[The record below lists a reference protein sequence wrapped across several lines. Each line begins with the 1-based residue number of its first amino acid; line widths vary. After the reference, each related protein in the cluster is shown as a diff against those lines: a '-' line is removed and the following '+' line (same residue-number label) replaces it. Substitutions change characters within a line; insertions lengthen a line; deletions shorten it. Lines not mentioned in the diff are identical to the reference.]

1 MDITIPITN
10 QDVVKEEPL
19 KLVSPKNQL
28 DPPETIFLSNIDL
41 AVTFPVE
48 TLFFFEVPA
57 YMSYSTLDIS
67 QRVKQA
73 VAEVL
78 LVPYYFMAGRLN
90 FNHETGRLQLLCNN
104 AGGLFVSAT
113 SRLRLKDIGKLSL
126 PNSTFHHLVHRPGLY
141 KSPAETALFTIQANA
156 LLCSTLLIS
165 LLINNHLSQ
174 KFKRLENNEFNHLT
188 IILTLP

>member
-41 AVTFPVE
+41 AVIFPVE

-90 FNHETGRLQLLCNN
+90 FNNETERLELLCNN
-104 AGGLFVSAT
+104 AGGLFVRAT

-141 KSPAETALFTIQANA
+141 KSLAETALFTIQANA

-174 KFKRLENNEFNHLT
+174 KFKL
-188 IILTLP
+188 

>member
-48 TLFFFEVPA
+48 TLFFFEVPG

-78 LVPYYFMAGRLN
+78 LVPYYFMAGDR
-90 FNHETGRLQLLCNN
+90 
-104 AGGLFVSAT
+104 
-113 SRLRLKDIGKLSL
+113 
-126 PNSTFHHLVHRPGLY
+126 
-141 KSPAETALFTIQANA
+141 KSVV
-156 LLCSTLLIS
+156 
-165 LLINNHLSQ
+165 
-174 KFKRLENNEFNHLT
+174 
-188 IILTLP
+188 